1 MGVWELVGRGHCNDS
16 QSRFA
21 IYNIYLFI
29 TLYSF
34 LCSIISDAFSSTG
47 MGRKAEKAA
56 KGSRRLGG
64 SRELWWSMRLGV

>member
-1 MGVWELVGRGHCNDS
+1 MGFWELVGRGHCNDS

-47 MGRKAEKAA
+47 MGRKAEKSC
-56 KGSRRLGG
+56 KGVKEAR
-64 SRELWWSMRLGV
+64 GV